1 MAPPHYLNIEKESI
15 MKMNTAIATAAIE
28 LRNQVMAD
36 VVSQLVGEVRA
47 AVKSPA
53 RFKFNVGTVEYA
65 LPSAQAYTELLVK
78 SRAAYAKTF
87 NVLGVQP
94 NEVGTF
100 TAGAKTYVVE
110 WSPTNKTRSWAVAN
124 AVVLTETGTE
134 KKAMPNPPK
143 DKKDDSKTPTEDP
156 KPKTPKQPKQ
166 PPKDKKDKKPA
177 QRTTVKPENTDPV
190 TM

>member
-1 MAPPHYLNIEKESI
+1 
-15 MKMNTAIATAAIE
+15 MKMNTAIVAAATE
-28 LRNQVMAD
+28 LRNQVMNDA
-36 VVSQLVGEVRA
+36 VAQLVTECRAGVRA
-47 AVKSPA
+47 IA
-53 RFKFNVGTVEYA
+53 RFKFHVGATEYA
-65 LPSAQAYTELLVK
+65 VPTAQGYVDLLIK
-78 SRAAYAKTF
+78 NRAAYAKAF
-87 NVLGVQP
+87 NALQIQPSEIGTIVAGVKKY
-94 NEVGTF
+94 
-100 TAGAKTYVVE
+100 AIE

-166 PPKDKKDKKPA
+166 PKQPPKDKKDKKPA

>member
-1 MAPPHYLNIEKESI
+1 

-47 AVKSPA
+47 TVKSPA

-124 AVVLTETGTE
+124 AVTLVETTVVAKAPKEPKEQKATTE
-134 KKAMPNPPK
+134 PK
-143 DKKDDSKTPTEDP
+143 QPT
-156 KPKTPKQPKQ
+156 TPKQPRV
-166 PPKDKKDKKPA
+166 PKDKTPKDKTATKP
-177 QRTTVKPENTDPV
+177 DPQV
-190 TM
+190 LG